1 MQCLITSGV
10 YMRTIEEILGGRKL
24 NAEEYRVLSDFWAEI
39 RTIRARR
46 DPEPSKNRYLVGL
59 ALSYRRITQKEI
71 DLETLA
77 SVTGLGRSSLQKT
90 LQKMVTK
97 EQVVLERDENDLRR
111 TLVKPTQEYTDLS
124 IDMYEETRDLILEVA
139 QQLQKAKG

>member
-1 MQCLITSGV
+1 
-10 YMRTIEEILGGRKL
+10 MRTIDEILDGRKL
-24 NAEEYRVLSDFWAEI
+24 NAEEFRILNSFWTEI

-46 DPEPSKNRYLVGL
+46 DPEPSKNRYLISL

-90 LQKMVTK
+90 LQTMVTK
-97 EQVVLERDENDLRR
+97 KQVVLERDEADLRR